1 VRVFKYIGCNFGLVS
16 KLLQIP
22 PGIMVLSRVD
32 NLASLRGFEAII
44 LILSGLLSDLF
55 WIECELSNRLG
66 DPITAMNWPPIPF
79 LFQRLLLVLQPKSAR
94 VVICVEDDF
103 I

>member
-1 VRVFKYIGCNFGLVS
+1 
-16 KLLQIP
+16 
-22 PGIMVLSRVD
+22 MVLSRVD
-32 NLASLRGFEAII
+32 NLASLHGFEVII
-44 LILSGLLSDLF
+44 LILSGLLSHLF
-55 WIECELSNRLG
+55 WIECEPSNCLG
-66 DPITAMNWPPIPF
+66 DPIAAMNWPPIPF